1 MNIKLKGMMDGRNTG
16 KVKTLLQDI
25 VRIRHLGKLT
35 NQAANFSTVR
45 SSAHVLQIS
54 NGEDF
59 SVVIAKRYYNKPRF
73 KWLCL
78 PTFNRS
84 NLS

>member
-1 MNIKLKGMMDGRNTG
+1 MDRRNTG

-54 NGEDF
+54 NGLYF
-59 SVVIAKRYYNKPRF
+59 M
-73 KWLCL
+73 
-78 PTFNRS
+78 RS
-84 NLS
+84 NIIYHVRLHYSILFREV

>member
-1 MNIKLKGMMDGRNTG
+1 MMDRRNTG

-54 NGEDF
+54 NGLYF
-59 SVVIAKRYYNKPRF
+59 MP
-73 KWLCL
+73 
-78 PTFNRS
+78 S
-84 NLS
+84 NIIYHVRLHYSILFREV

>member
-1 MNIKLKGMMDGRNTG
+1 MMDRRSTG

-35 NQAANFSTVR
+35 KQAANFNTVR

-54 NGEDF
+54 NRLYF
-59 SVVIAKRYYNKPRF
+59 MRSSIIYHVRLHYNILFREV
-73 KWLCL
+73 
-78 PTFNRS
+78 
-84 NLS
+84 